1 MPKYLF
7 TETQVKD
14 ALQISSFREISKAKL
29 MEFVSLIPNMDKDVA
44 LAVIGQFPSYT
55 ASAKVM
61 AEQLNTMCNSLL
73 ADNKDSRTTYV
84 VAYKNI
90 LESLQELLKREDLNT
105 REREYITEQMIL
117 IADKLADKDTE
128 NKQFLS
134 EMLKCGL
141 SLLGLTMVIGG
152 AILGVHTRGQH
163 LPSLSRTA

>member
-1 MPKYLF
+1 MSKYLF

-14 ALQISSFREISKAKL
+14 ALQISSFREISIAKL

-90 LESLQELLKREDLNT
+90 LESL
-105 REREYITEQMIL
+105 
-117 IADKLADKDTE
+117 
-128 NKQFLS
+128 
-134 EMLKCGL
+134 
-141 SLLGLTMVIGG
+141 
-152 AILGVHTRGQH
+152 
-163 LPSLSRTA
+163 